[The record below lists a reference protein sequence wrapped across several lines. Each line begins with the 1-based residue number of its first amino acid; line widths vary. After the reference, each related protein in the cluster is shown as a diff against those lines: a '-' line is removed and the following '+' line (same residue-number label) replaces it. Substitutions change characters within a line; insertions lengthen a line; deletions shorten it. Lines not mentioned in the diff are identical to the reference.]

1 VKLSVKT
8 VYACRVMAQ
17 IARLHGAG
25 KLAHVESLSR
35 LEAVPPKYLA
45 QIMSELREG
54 GLITSRRGKAG
65 GYALARS
72 AEEISLA
79 DIAVLMEGD
88 LLDHGRDYSGHSG
101 RRVAQAWKAVRATLI
116 AAAKE
121 HTLDQLVAGEIEEM
135 YYI

>member
-17 IARLHGAG
+17 IARLHAAG
-25 KLAHVESLSR
+25 KLAHVEGLSR
-35 LEAVPPKYLA
+35 SEAVPPKYLA

-65 GYALARS
+65 GYALARP
-72 AEEISLA
+72 AEDISLF
-79 DIAVLMEGD
+79 DIVTLMDGD
-88 LLDHGRDYSGHSG
+88 LLDCGRDTAGHSG
-101 RRVAQAWKAVRATLI
+101 RRVLQAWKDLRSAF
-116 AAAKE
+116 AAEAKAR
-121 HTLDQLVAGEIEEM
+121 TLDQLVAGEVEEM

>member
-1 VKLSVKT
+1 
-8 VYACRVMAQ
+8 MAQ
-17 IARLHGAG
+17 IARLHSAG

-88 LLDHGRDYSGHSG
+88 LLDHGRDHSGHSG

-116 AAAKE
+116 AGAKE
-121 HTLDQLVAGEIEEM
+121 HTLDQLVAGEVEEM

>member
-1 VKLSVKT
+1 MKLSVKT

-17 IARLHGAG
+17 IARLHAAG

-72 AEEISLA
+72 AEEISLY

-88 LLDHGRDYSGHSG
+88 LLDPGRDAAGHSG
-101 RRVAQAWKAVRATLI
+101 RRVAQAWKAVRAALI
-116 AAAKE
+116 AGAKE
-121 HTLDQLVAGEIEEM
+121 HTLDQLVAGEVEEM

>member
-17 IARLHGAG
+17 IARLHAAG
-25 KLAHVESLSR
+25 KLAHVESLSQ

-54 GLITSRRGKAG
+54 GLITSRRGKSG
-65 GYALARS
+65 GYALARQ
-72 AEEISLA
+72 AEDISLY
-79 DIAVLMEGD
+79 DIALLMEGD
-88 LLDHGRDYSGHSG
+88 LLDHGRDAAGHSG
-101 RRVAQAWKAVRATLI
+101 RRVAQAWKNVRAKLI
-116 AAAKE
+116 AEAKL
-121 HTLDQLVAGEIEEM
+121 HSLDQLVAGEVGEM

>member
-17 IARLHGAG
+17 IARLHAAG

-35 LEAVPPKYLA
+35 FEAVPPKYLA

-65 GYALARS
+65 GYALARP
-72 AEEISLA
+72 AEEISLH
-79 DIAVLMEGD
+79 DIATLMEGD
-88 LLDHGRDYSGHSG
+88 LLEAGRDSAGHSG
-101 RRVAQAWKAVRATLI
+101 RRVLQAWKTVRTKLI
-116 AAAKE
+116 AEAKQ
-121 HTLDQLVAGEIEEM
+121 HTLDQLVTGEVEEM

>member
-1 VKLSVKT
+1 
-8 VYACRVMAQ
+8 MAQ

-121 HTLDQLVAGEIEEM
+121 HTLDQLVAGEVEEM